1 MSLSFGTDL
10 TGKVAVVTG
19 AGGVLCGM
27 FAKTIARA
35 GAKVAL
41 LDLNEEAAQVVADEI
56 CADGGTAKAYKTNVL
71 EKDILAQVHASVLAD
86 LGSCDILIN
95 GAGGNNAR
103 ANTDKEYYEK
113 GDIDSDTVSFF
124 DLDQKGVE
132 FVFNL
137 NFIGTLLPSQE
148 FAKDMLDKE
157 GCNII
162 NISSMN
168 AYTPLTKIPAYSGAK
183 AAISNFTQW
192 LAVHFSKAGIR
203 VNAIAPGFFV
213 TKQNEKLL
221 FNDDGTPTA
230 RTAKILA
237 ATPMERFGKA
247 EELNGSLLFLLNNE
261 AAGFVTGVV
270 IPVDGGFSAY
280 SGV

>member
-1 MSLSFGTDL
+1 MSLPFRIDL
-10 TGKVAVVTG
+10 SGKVAVVTG
-19 AGGVLCGM
+19 AGGVLCSG
-27 FAKTIARA
+27 FAKSLAEC

-41 LDLNEEAAQVVADEI
+41 LDLNFAAADRCAKEI
-56 CADGGTAKAYKTNVL
+56 SAAGGTAKAYEANVL
-71 EKDILAQVHASVLAD
+71 DRENMDAVAATIQTD
-86 LGSCDILIN
+86 LGMCDILIN
-95 GAGGNNAR
+95 GAGGNNPQAT
-103 ANTDKEYYEK
+103 TDKEYYEA
-113 GDIDSDTVSFF
+113 GDIDAETKSFF
-124 DLDQKGVE
+124 DLDPKGVE

-137 NFIGTLLPSQE
+137 NFLGTLIPTQS
-148 FAKDMLDKE
+148 FAQNMGRGSTIL
-157 GCNII
+157 

-213 TKQNEKLL
+213 TAQNKKLL
-221 FNDDGTPTA
+221 FNEDGSPSA
-230 RTAKILA
+230 RTGKILA
-237 ATPMERFGKA
+237 ATPMDRFGKA
-247 EELNGSLLFLLNNE
+247 EELTGALLYLISNE
-261 AAGFVTGVV
+261 AASFVTGIV